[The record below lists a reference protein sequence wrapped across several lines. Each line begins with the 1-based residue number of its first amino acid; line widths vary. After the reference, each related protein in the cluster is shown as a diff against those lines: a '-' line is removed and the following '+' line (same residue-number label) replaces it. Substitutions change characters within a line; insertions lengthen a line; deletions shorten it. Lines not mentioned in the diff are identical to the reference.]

1 MIKRTL
7 AIVVALASVGLAAD
21 ECSDSTTPTADY
33 HMQQVQTQTT
43 AEADREVGFPAITNW
58 AEKRQVKDL
67 YELRDK
73 MVPTWTYTQGIDGR
87 LVCVGRSIGY
97 GIPYA
102 VQFSNPQ
109 MKVNADLGQYRGDM
123 LMTQAEPNGLY
134 MPATAEGTWVQMLD
148 PTTQKV
154 MPVYIEPRVTVSPFK
169 LSGPVVSK
177 DCE

>member
-1 MIKRTL
+1 MRFILLIGSLAITL
-7 AIVVALASVGLAAD
+7 ASCD
-21 ECSDSTTPTADY
+21 EPSTPTADQ

-43 AEADREVGFPAITNW
+43 AEADREVGFPAIVNW

-73 MVPTWTYTQGIDGR
+73 NVPTWTYMQGIDGR
-87 LVCVGRSIGY
+87 LICMGQSIGY

-109 MKVNADLGQYRGDM
+109 MKVRAGLGQYSGDM

-134 MPATAEGTWVQMLD
+134 MPADAEGTWVQMLD

-154 MPVYIEPRVTVSPFK
+154 VPVYVEPRVTVSPFK
-169 LSGPVVSK
+169 LTGPVVAK
-177 DCE
+177 DCP